1 MQYSISNQSTNKST
15 KEPINQ
21 LLKKSITQTKSIN
34 PHQVERQRV
43 RLTAVAHE
51 GSFGRV
57 FRGWIQRDR
66 PEQDQQVLIKTVTE
80 GAPHDEVVALYREGT
95 HLFNLYHRN
104 VLTMVG
110 ISFADNS
117 SPFLL
122 YPFHGYQNLKL

>member
-1 MQYSISNQSTNKST
+1 MIVAFIALTVIAESPTHTLPPPS
-15 KEPINQ
+15 P
-21 LLKKSITQTKSIN
+21 
-34 PHQVERQRV
+34 QVERQRV

-80 GAPHDEVVALYREGT
+80 GAPHDEVVALYRDGT

-117 SPFLL
+117 SPFLI
-122 YPFHGYQNLKL
+122 YPFHGYSNLKL